1 MVPFDSFQHFTV
13 GRRQYSTDGPE
24 FSNLGQVFD
33 RISSVKSADM
43 VKKVNARYAHKR
55 NFLKPILKNI
65 EISPQNENSLQF
77 ILGVL
82 SGSEAHFLLR
92 SSGVSQRAL

>member
-1 MVPFDSFQHFTV
+1 MINDHSLMVPFDSFQHFTV

-55 NFLKPILKNI
+55 NFLKSIFKNI
-65 EISPQNENSLQF
+65 EISPGLTIPFWCIVSERGSLF
-77 ILGVL
+77 TA
-82 SGSEAHFLLR
+82 S
-92 SSGVSQRAL
+92 